1 MLQDTYL
8 IVYLILYFKTDL
20 LEMLYE
26 YNTIDVAWREI
37 YDTTLIETFDF
48 QNICNTN
55 QIISPTP
62 SDAVVVIIVVLMIM
76 IYIILFQN
84 YLGNVR
90 IKRPSSHTKRNRNDH
105 YMLLLH
111 CLYLLKIFD
120 HPFEL
125 LYYFEKVMHSI
136 HGGLFEALYYEN
148 IKKCMCTYLEMI

>member
-1 MLQDTYL
+1 
-8 IVYLILYFKTDL
+8 
-20 LEMLYE
+20 MLYE
-26 YNTIDVAWREI
+26 YNIDVAWREV
-37 YDTTLIETFDF
+37 YYTSLIETFDF

-55 QIISPTP
+55 QIFSPTP

-84 YLGNVR
+84 YLGTVL
-90 IKRPSSHTKRNRNDH
+90 IKRPSSHMKRNRIDY

-125 LYYFEKVMHSI
+125 LSYFEKVMRSI
-136 HGGLFEALYYEN
+136 HGVLFEALYHEY
-148 IKKCMCTYLEMI
+148 IQKYMCTYLEIT